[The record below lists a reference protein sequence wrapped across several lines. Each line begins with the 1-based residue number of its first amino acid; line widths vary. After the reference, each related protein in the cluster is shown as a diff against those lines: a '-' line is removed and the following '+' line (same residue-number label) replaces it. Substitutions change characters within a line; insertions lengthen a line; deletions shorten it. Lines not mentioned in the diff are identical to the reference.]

1 MEKKALLR
9 KLPKMDDLLK
19 EDRVKAC
26 IHDNVR
32 SMVIDSLRQILE
44 NFRNNILDG
53 KIDDFSR
60 EDILDSFE
68 KNIFKMKENRLKK
81 VINASGVIIHTNLG
95 RSILCKQAA
104 DNVLTAAEN
113 YNNIEYDLECGK
125 RGSRYSH
132 VEDIIKEIT
141 GAESAMVVNNNA
153 AAVMLALNTLCSKKE
168 AIVSRGQLVEIGGSF
183 RIPDVMK
190 FSGAN
195 LIEVGTTN
203 RTHLYDYENAITENT
218 GVLLR
223 VHTSNF
229 KIMGFTE
236 EVPLEDLVKLGRERN
251 IPVVEDI
258 GSGTLI
264 DFSKYGLTPEP
275 TVQDSIKKG
284 IDIVTFSGDKMLGG
298 PQAGII
304 AGKKIFIDMMKKN
317 QLTRALRV
325 DKLTIAALEGTLKYY
340 LDEKEAIKN
349 IPTMNMILS
358 PKEEQKKKAF
368 ALKRKLTKK
377 SSIFDFTVDED
388 YSIVGGGAM
397 PAEKIKTYVIKVR
410 SSKISSDG
418 LEEKLRHR
426 STPIIVRIEND
437 YAIMDLRTIFVRDF
451 DIIAD
456 AFLNI
461 ENEIG
466 ETGNIK

>member
-1 MEKKALLR
+1 MERNVLLR
-9 KLPKMDDLLK
+9 KLPKVDDLLK
-19 EDRVKAC
+19 EDEIKIYLESNA
-26 IHDNVR
+26 R
-32 SMVIDSLRQILE
+32 SIIIDFLRETLE
-44 NFRNNILDG
+44 NFRRGILDG
-53 KIDDFSR
+53 EINDFSKD
-60 EDILDSFE
+60 EILDSFE
-68 KNIFKMKENRLKK
+68 KKIFRMKESRLIK

-95 RSILCKQAA
+95 RSILCKQAV
-104 DNVLTAAEN
+104 DDVVTAAEN

-132 VEDIIKEIT
+132 IEPLLKEIT

-153 AAVMLALNTLCSKKE
+153 AAVMLVLNTLCSSKE
-168 AIVSRGQLVEIGGSF
+168 AVVSRGQLVEIGGSF

-190 FSGAN
+190 CSGAN

-203 RTHLYDYENAITENT
+203 RTHLYDYENAINENT
-218 GVLLR
+218 GILLK

-236 EVPLEDLVKLGRERN
+236 EVSAEELVGLGKEKN

-275 TVQDSIKKG
+275 TVQESIRKG
-284 IDIVTFSGDKMLGG
+284 MDIVTFSGDKMLGG

-304 AGKKIFIDMMKKN
+304 VGRKVFIDMMKKN

-340 LDEKEAIKN
+340 LDEKETIKN

-388 YSIVGGGAM
+388 YSIVGGGSM
-397 PAEKIKTYVIKVR
+397 PAEKIKTYVIKVK
-410 SSKISSDG
+410 SSKISPNG
-418 LEEKLRHR
+418 LEKELRHR

-437 YAIMDLRTIFVRDF
+437 YAVMDLRTIFVKDF
-451 DIIAD
+451 DIITD
-456 AFLNI
+456 AFFNI
-461 ENEIG
+461 ENEICKA
-466 ETGNIK
+466 GNRK